1 MVVVE
6 ILVSGGSI
14 VVVWDIVVT
23 LIAVAVAVVV
33 VVL

>member
-1 MVVVE
+1 MVVVG

-33 VVL
+33 VL